1 MKSRTRLSYRRNQKL
16 RLKYDCSIMNFNELK
31 DGGSFIMKSDVIP
44 KKLINQTETGKEQEP
59 REGTGWMLLASLK
72 RLLA

>member
-1 MKSRTRLSYRRNQKL
+1 
-16 RLKYDCSIMNFNELK
+16 MNFNELK